1 MTPRTELP
9 RPELPRP
16 ELSIGHPEFDAFLS
30 APVGEGADGVELSMM
45 SALARI
51 GLDPWSEA
59 ARLSD
64 LPRDAAVEAL
74 ALTLGK
80 LPPDSWH
87 PADDLRDL
95 ADRARR
101 LADCLPRSHR
111 PVEQPA
117 EQPVEPGATAPSR
130 PAKAAASKKAG
141 GSLSWLLYAA
151 IAFGFYL
158 LFSQLQPD
166 HQFEPASRAP
176 TTQQ

>member
-16 ELSIGHPEFDAFLS
+16 ELSPGHPELDAFLS
-30 APVGEGADGVELSMM
+30 TPLGDGADGVGMTVM

-64 LPRDAAVEAL
+64 LPREAAVEAL
-74 ALTLGK
+74 AASLGRLPAGSWTL
-80 LPPDSWH
+80 
-87 PADDLRDL
+87 PADLRSL
-95 ADRARR
+95 AEVARR
-101 LADCLPRSHR
+101 LADDLPRRHR
-111 PVEQPA
+111 PVDA
-117 EQPVEPGATAPSR
+117 PGR
-130 PAKAAASKKAG
+130 PAAAAASEQARG
-141 GSLSWLLYAA
+141 PLNWLLYAA

-158 LFSQLQPD
+158 LVSQMQPER
-166 HQFEPASRAP
+166 QLEPAPSR

>member
-16 ELSIGHPEFDAFLS
+16 ELSVGHPEFDAFLS
-30 APVGEGADGVELSMM
+30 APVGEDANGVGLSVM

-80 LPPDSWH
+80 LPAGSGQ
-87 PADDLRDL
+87 PADDGGL
-95 ADRARR
+95 AERARR
-101 LADCLPRSHR
+101 LANCLPRNHL
-111 PVEQPA
+111 PVEAAGRPAGGARSQPA
-117 EQPVEPGATAPSR
+117 ARTVSGP
-130 PAKAAASKKAG
+130 
-141 GSLSWLLYAA
+141 LLWLFYAA
-151 IAFGFYL
+151 IAGGFYF
-158 LFSQLQPD
+158 LFSQLQPER
-166 HQFEPASRAP
+166 QLEPAPSR

>member
-30 APVGEGADGVELSMM
+30 APVDEDADGGGLSVM

-74 ALTLGK
+74 AVMLGK
-80 LPPDSWH
+80 LPAGSGQ
-87 PADDLRDL
+87 PADDRRGL
-95 ADRARR
+95 AERARQ
-101 LADCLPRSHR
+101 LADCLPRSHL
-111 PVEQPA
+111 PVEAAARPAGGARIQPA
-117 EQPVEPGATAPSR
+117 ARTVSGP
-130 PAKAAASKKAG
+130 
-141 GSLSWLLYAA
+141 LLWLFYAA
-151 IAFGFYL
+151 VAVGLYF
-158 LFSQLQPD
+158 LFSQLQPER
-166 HQFEPASRAP
+166 QLEPGPSR